1 MSGKVT
7 VIHWFRKGLRV
18 HDNPALVKAV
28 DEAINRKVCFSC
40 IFKKFTLLTNVPYRL
55 I

>member
-1 MSGKVT
+1 MSAKGT

-28 DEAINRKVCFSC
+28 DEAINRKV
-40 IFKKFTLLTNVPYRL
+40 L
-55 I
+55 ISQFIQNLHH

>member
-28 DEAINRKVCFSC
+28 DEAIKRKVNL
-40 IFKKFTLLTNVPYRL
+40 KKSFYFIHIKVQNYKL
-55 I
+55 